1 MENKNLR
8 RNVQGGNNLQ
18 RRSTKGKAPSPPTAK
33 GLDGSRISLR
43 LVGSPLSAM
52 DQKENLID
60 KDLNLTVVLPGGVEK
75 MATVPGSKPMMDLL
89 VMLCAKYHLNPSG
102 HTIELVSTNRN
113 HIKFKPNA
121 LIGSLDAEKI
131 LLKPK
136 GAEEKNKKTGPQMPE
151 ATVRLVI
158 NYKKTQKTILRVNP
172 RVPLGELMP
181 AVCEKCEFDQR
192 TSILLRDVRSE
203 EPLDLTK
210 SLNDFGLREVYA
222 RDTKSVSTAELPAS
236 PTHEVDKSLPS
247 RGKSLKEKENKGLF
261 SMFRKSKKKPD
272 QSTSSAPASPVSSKQ
287 RPVSMPSLSAHASTY
302 SSNTMPS
309 DVPKK
314 RRAPLP
320 PMTASQSFPSD
331 LSQHQHGSQSTLLS
345 DGDQDMSGI
354 SRGSSAESSLK
365 RTKRKAPPPPPLPP
379 PSPHRKKPPRMAA
392 LKTRSD
398 GRVSPECGPCP
409 SFLSPLLFLAL
420 PASLLPVLTAL
431 DEPGCAVRVCFVSIC
446 IDEPFWSSAGSR
458 VGVASGRALEG
469 ICEQEETAP
478 SAAPDP
484 SAVSNANGDDGRLNS
499 SADVPMDSGKS
510 EPAPPPADVE
520 MPSESPPDRME
531 EDHASD
537 LSSDGKPA
545 KDPGNEQ
552 EQPVTVEEMGTPE
565 HTAEEKEQTGVSEN
579 GPTPEEEEQQSDGAV
594 CSVPPGTPDRPAT
607 PCPAPAARDAETLT
621 SDQQSAE
628 PSSEEQPEKT
638 ETLAGSGQVAAVTG
652 DAPADAPSQPVPPPT
667 SPPKP
672 QEASPPAGP
681 AGLKR
686 DMATSTEELRPQE
699 TSPPSPQRQRA
710 PAVKSP
716 PVYVTE
722 LEPRPKPSNELTRD
736 YIPKVGLT
744 TYTIVPQKSLEKLR
758 FFEVEVTLEAPGG
771 AVQQEVTAGPPDP
784 QSGHTAASPPAGHS
798 LLSNGTVATDSAHR
812 GNMPPGQPVPVP
824 AVSAG
829 GAGEV
834 EKPSSPSKPSPPSK
848 PLSPSSPVSPGS
860 WGIRAEP
867 PPVQG
872 KEKKIPPATKPK
884 PGSFRLSQHKRTPGG
899 YVTSAAEKSVAVAHG
914 AGQGEAPGRPGTE
927 PALGTVEAE
936 VSKVPQVEPKPQ
948 ETKPPAAPPKIT
960 RQWSLPAQDAPAGLS
975 LEKLRTFAAPK
986 PYTPAGPSRFA
997 QAVSSAIKRSQ
1008 SLTRPCSV
1016 ETPPPGL
1023 LPGSSLGPN
1032 CTIRELTEPSRSS
1045 EGEMEEDMAPPPQ
1058 REDPSVS
1065 DPAGAGDTGDV
1076 PENDLPTVPDALP
1089 SVSLNGN

>member
-1 MENKNLR
+1 MDDHGS
-8 RNVQGGNNLQ
+8 QGTVPLPPTT
-18 RRSTKGKAPSPPTAK
+18 RRSTKGKAPPPPTAK

-121 LIGSLDAEKI
+121 LIGSLDAEKV

-172 RVPLGELMP
+172 RVPLEELMP

-287 RPVSMPSLSAHASTY
+287 RPVSMPSLSAHTSTY

-365 RTKRKAPPPPPLPP
+365 RTKRKAPPPPTSP
-379 PSPHRKKPPRMAA
+379 PSLPTQDETPQ
-392 LKTRSD
+392 D
-398 GRVSPECGPCP
+398 G
-409 SFLSPLLFLAL
+409 
-420 PASLLPVLTAL
+420 
-431 DEPGCAVRVCFVSIC
+431 SIK
-446 IDEPFWSSAGSR
+446 
-458 VGVASGRALEG
+458 VGVASCRALEG

-478 SAAPDP
+478 SAVPDH
-484 SAVSNANGDDGRLNS
+484 SGVSNANGDDGRLDS
-499 SADVPMDSGKS
+499 SADVQMDSGKS

-520 MPSESPPDRME
+520 MPSDSPPDRME

-552 EQPVTVEEMGTPE
+552 EQPVAVEEMGAPE
-565 HTAEEKEQTGVSEN
+565 HTAEEEQQAGVSEN
-579 GPTPEEEEQQSDGAV
+579 GPTPEEEGQQSGSGV
-594 CSVPPGTPDRPAT
+594 CSVPPGTP
-607 PCPAPAARDAETLT
+607 CPAPATQDAETLT
-621 SDQQSAE
+621 SDQQSAV
-628 PSSEEQPEKT
+628 PSSEEQPEKA
-638 ETLAGSGQVAAVTG
+638 ETPADSGLVAAVTG
-652 DAPADAPSQPVPPPT
+652 DAPADTPSQPVPPPT
-667 SPPKP
+667 ASPKP
-672 QEASPPAGP
+672 QEVPAP
-681 AGLKR
+681 TEPVGLKR

-699 TSPPSPQRQRA
+699 TSPPSPRRQRP
-710 PAVKSP
+710 PAAKSP
-716 PVYVTE
+716 PVYITE
-722 LEPRPKPSNELTRD
+722 VDSRPKPSNELTRD

-744 TYTIVPQKSLEKLR
+744 TYTIVPQKSLDKLR

-771 AVQQEVTAGPPDP
+771 GVQQEVTTGPPDP
-784 QSGHTAASPPAGHS
+784 QHGHAAASPPAGDS
-798 LLSNGTVATDSAHR
+798 LLSNGTVTTDDTHP
-812 GNMPPGQPVPVP
+812 GNVPPAQPVPVP
-824 AVSAG
+824 AVAAG

-834 EKPSSPSKPSPPSK
+834 EKPSSPSKPSSPTDPS
-848 PLSPSSPVSPGS
+848 SPSSPVSPGS
-860 WGIRAEP
+860 WGVRAELP
-867 PPVQG
+867 PAQG

-899 YVTSAAEKSVAVAHG
+899 YVTSAAEKSVAAVHG
-914 AGQGEAPGRPGTE
+914 AGQAQAPPSSSAPPPTL
-927 PALGTVEAE
+927 PPHPSIPPPPPPVQVEAE
-936 VSKVPQVEPKPQ
+936 VSKVLQGEPKPQ
-948 ETKPPAAPPKIT
+948 EAKPPVAPPKIT
-960 RQWSLPAQDAPAGLS
+960 RQWSLPARDAPVGLS

-997 QAVSSAIKRSQ
+997 QAVSSAIRRSQ
-1008 SLTRPCSV
+1008 SLTRASSV
-1016 ETPPPGL
+1016 DTPPPHL
-1023 LPGSSLGPN
+1023 LPGSSLGAN

-1045 EGEMEEDMAPPPQ
+1045 EGEMEEEREEDMAPPPQ
-1058 REDPSVS
+1058 REDPSAC

-1076 PENDLPTVPDALP
+1076 PETHVDGKNDPPTVPDALP